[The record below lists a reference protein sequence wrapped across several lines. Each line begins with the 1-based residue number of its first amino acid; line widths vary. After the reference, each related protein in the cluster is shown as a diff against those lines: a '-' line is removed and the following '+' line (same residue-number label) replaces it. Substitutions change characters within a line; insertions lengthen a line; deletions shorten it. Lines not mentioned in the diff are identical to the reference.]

1 MHILTQSLLSFVLS
15 LALAW
20 GLAAL
25 WIQAPGGHWLR
36 LVWMGLWAV
45 AACAGLASLW
55 IQHRYAVPA
64 RWVLAAAAILLAG
77 WWIGLPPSNQRDW
90 ADDVARNLTGD
101 VRQSVVT
108 LHNVRNFDWRSKTDY
123 TIRWQDASY
132 DLDTLQSVDMV
143 LSYWMGPAIAHTL
156 VSFGFADG
164 RHLVFSVEIR
174 KERDESFSTVGGF
187 FKQFERSI
195 VAAEE
200 RDILYVR
207 AGPRGE
213 RVFLYPV
220 RMPVD
225 AMRRLFLAY
234 VDSANQLAEKPRFY
248 NTVTANC
255 TTLVYDMVRP
265 IVPGLPMDIRLILS
279 GYLPEYLYRHHGL
292 DTSQPL
298 DVLRAQ
304 ADITRRAAQAGPSG
318 DFSRRIRQNVSR
330 PPTSPHKPKAIHG

>member
-1 MHILTQSLLSFVLS
+1 MHILTHSLLSLVLL

-20 GLAAL
+20 GLTAL

-36 LVWMGLWAV
+36 LVWMGLWAASV
-45 AACAGLASLW
+45 GAGLASLW
-55 IQHRYAVPA
+55 VQHRYAVPA
-64 RWVLAAAAILLAG
+64 RWALGAAAMILAA
-77 WWIGLPPSNQRDW
+77 WWISLTPSNHRDW
-90 ADDVARNLTGD
+90 ADDVARSLTGR
-101 VRQSVVT
+101 VQGSVVT
-108 LHNVRNFDWRSKTDY
+108 LRNVRNFDWRGETDY
-123 TIRWQDASY
+123 TVRWQDASY
-132 DLDTLQSVDMV
+132 DLDTLQSVDMA

-156 VSFGFADG
+156 VSFGFSDG

-174 KERDESFSTVGGF
+174 KERHESFSTVGGF

-207 AGPRGE
+207 AGPREE
-213 RVFLYPV
+213 RLFLYPV
-220 RMPVD
+220 RMPQA

-234 VDSANQLAEKPRFY
+234 VDSANRLADAPQFY

-298 DVLRAQ
+298 SILRAQ
-304 ADITRRAAQAGPSG
+304 ADITQRAARAGPVE
-318 DFSRRIRQNVSR
+318 DFSRRIRQ
-330 PPTSPHKPKAIHG
+330 PG